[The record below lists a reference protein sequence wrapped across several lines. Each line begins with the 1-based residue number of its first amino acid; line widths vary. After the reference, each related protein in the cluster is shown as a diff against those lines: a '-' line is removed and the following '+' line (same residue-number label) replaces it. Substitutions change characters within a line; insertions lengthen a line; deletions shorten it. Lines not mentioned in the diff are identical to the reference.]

1 MFRYMPFSSPHPR
14 RRLRLLAGISAL
26 LIVAAGAYSFAEVGN
41 FLARE
46 DPLQKADAVFVF
58 AGRYVE
64 RPLEG
69 GDLYREGYAPRIVI
83 TRDRD
88 DMPVPALERRGIDI
102 STHVEVT
109 RRMLQEMGIPD
120 EAIITPDR
128 IHDHTSDEAETLRQL
143 ALKYQWRRVILVSSK
158 YHLRRVALAASR
170 AMRGTGV
177 EILLRSTRYDNSTP
191 GRWWTRRADI
201 RWIASEVP
209 KFIGYRLGFT

>member
-1 MFRYMPFSSPHPR
+1 MPVSTAHPR
-14 RRLRLLAGISAL
+14 RRLRLLAGITAL
-26 LIVAAGAYSFAEVGN
+26 LIVAAAAYSFVEVGR
-41 FLARE
+41 FLAPE

-64 RPLEG
+64 RPLEA

-88 DMPVPALERRGIDI
+88 DMPVPALERRGINI
-102 STHVEVT
+102 PTHIEVT
-109 RRMLQEMGIPD
+109 RRMLQEMQIPD

-128 IHDHTSDEAETLRQL
+128 IHDHTSDEAETLRHL

-158 YHLRRVALAASR
+158 YHLRRVAFAASR
-170 AMRGTGV
+170 ALRGTGV
-177 EILLRSTRYDNSTP
+177 EIVLRATRYDNSTP
-191 GRWWTRRADI
+191 ARWWTRRADI

>member
-1 MFRYMPFSSPHPR
+1 MPVSSAHPR
-14 RRLRLLAGISAL
+14 RRLRLLVGVSAL
-26 LIVAAGAYSFAEVGN
+26 LVAIAGVCSFVEVGR

-58 AGRYVE
+58 AGRYIE
-64 RPLEG
+64 RPLEAA
-69 GDLYREGYAPRIVI
+69 DLYREGYAPRIVI

-88 DMPVPALERRGIDI
+88 DLPVPVLERRGIDI
-102 STHVEVT
+102 ATHVEVT
-109 RRMLQEMGIPD
+109 RRMLQEMRVPD

-128 IHDHTSDEAETLRQL
+128 IHDHTADEAETLRQL
-143 ALKYQWRRVILVSSK
+143 ALKYRWRRVILVSSK
-158 YHLRRVALAASR
+158 YHLRRVAFAATR

-177 EILLRSTRYDNSTP
+177 ELVLRATRYDNSTP
-191 GRWWTRRADI
+191 ARWWTRRADI